1 MHSNLELVCSLSS
14 NKFSIK
20 ELPNSVYLLLEI
32 KPIHTNQTEK
42 IPAGLSFLIDTSD
55 SMHIR
60 LLTNDQFARLVRQGK
75 VSEIMTDGVPAY
87 QVQTNSL
94 ELLEDTYKKIDY
106 VSNALRKISAYLRPN
121 DSFSVIAFASH
132 AHCLV
137 SKTSGKDKQRL
148 FQAAQDLEYLKLG
161 DMTQMAEGMALAY
174 TQLEQLDAGKYS
186 RRMILLT
193 DGHTNNVK
201 ACYQMAEKI
210 QHEGIKL
217 STMGIGSEF
226 NEQLLIPLADLTGG
240 NAYYIQSPD
249 QILKALINEIGSAL
263 NISCRNLEIKINFTN
278 GLKIKKSY
286 KVKPQVS
293 PIEPYADVQNIS
305 QGDATSY
312 SLFLG
317 DFDPSEPT
325 ILLLEVDFPFFSIG
339 TYPFAQLLLTWE
351 ELGAKLLRQNQR
363 VQLQLKLVDDG
374 HITPNQRVMD
384 MVKMVQLYEFG
395 NEALSMAQKAM
406 QTDNASEKQ
415 NATLKLQQAATSLLD
430 MGVNDLGTALLRQ
443 ADLLIKKGN
452 VEPDAVKNLRY
463 ETRRITKNL

>member
-1 MHSNLELVCSLSS
+1 MRSKLDLLCSLSS
-14 NKFSIK
+14 DKFFVK

-32 KPIHTNQTEK
+32 EPILTNQTEK

-94 ELLEDTYKKIDY
+94 ELLDDTYKKIDY
-106 VSNALRKISAYLRPN
+106 VSNALSKISAYLRPN

-137 SKTSGKDKQRL
+137 SMTSGNDKQRL
-148 FQAAQDLEYLKLG
+148 FQAAQDLECIKLG

-174 TQLEQLDAGKYS
+174 TQLEQLEAEKYS

-210 QHEGIKL
+210 QREGIKL

-249 QILKALINEIGSAL
+249 QILQAFLNEIGSAL
-263 NISCRNLEIKINFTN
+263 NISCRNLDQSDT
-278 GLKIKKSY
+278 Y
-286 KVKPQVS
+286 
-293 PIEPYADVQNIS
+293 
-305 QGDATSY
+305 TY

-317 DFDPSEPT
+317 DYDPSEQT
-325 ILLLEVDFPFFSIG
+325 ALLLEVDFPFVTIG
-339 TYPFAQLLLTWE
+339 THPFVQLLLTWE

-374 HITPNQRVMD
+374 PTLSNQRVMD
-384 MVKMVQLYEFG
+384 LVKMVQLYEFG
-395 NEALSMAQKAM
+395 NEALSTAQKAIRI
-406 QTDNASEKQ
+406 DNALEKQ
-415 NATLKLQQAATSLLD
+415 NATIKLQQAATSLLD
-430 MGVNDLGTALLRQ
+430 MGVHDLGNALSRQ
-443 ADLLIKKGN
+443 AELLINKGY
-452 VEPDAVKNLRY
+452 VDPDAVKNLRY
-463 ETRRITKNL
+463 ETRRITKNV

>member
-1 MHSNLELVCSLSS
+1 MRSKLDLLCSLSS
-14 NKFSIK
+14 DKFFVK

-32 KPIHTNQTEK
+32 EPILTNQTEK

-94 ELLEDTYKKIDY
+94 ELLDDTYKKIDY
-106 VSNALRKISAYLRPN
+106 VSNALSKISAYLRPN

-137 SKTSGKDKQRL
+137 SMTSGNDKQRL
-148 FQAAQDLEYLKLG
+148 FQAAQDLECIKLG

-174 TQLEQLDAGKYS
+174 TQLEQLEAEKYS

-210 QHEGIKL
+210 QREGIKL

-249 QILKALINEIGSAL
+249 QILQAFLNEIGSAL
-263 NISCRNLEIKINFTN
+263 NISCRNLEIKINFPN
-278 GLKIKKSY
+278 GSKILKSY

-293 PIEPYADVQNIS
+293 PIEPFVEVRNIRQS
-305 QGDATSY
+305 DTYTY

-317 DFDPSEPT
+317 DYDPSEQT
-325 ILLLEVDFPFFSIG
+325 ALLLEVDFPFVTIG
-339 TYPFAQLLLTWE
+339 THPFVQLLLTWE

-374 HITPNQRVMD
+374 PTLSNQRVMD
-384 MVKMVQLYEFG
+384 LVKMVQLYEFG
-395 NEALSMAQKAM
+395 NEALSTAQKAIRI
-406 QTDNASEKQ
+406 DNALEKQ
-415 NATLKLQQAATSLLD
+415 NATIKLQQAATSLLD
-430 MGVNDLGTALLRQ
+430 MGVHDLGNALSRQ
-443 ADLLIKKGN
+443 AELLINKGY
-452 VEPDAVKNLRY
+452 VDPDAVKNLRY
-463 ETRRITKNL
+463 ETRRITKNV